1 MVSELEPGAGLG
13 SGSRMAIGLA
23 LRSIAVALLVLAA
36 LDLILDKHLYATGV
50 IVAGAAL
57 LMLLSLARAVQTAD
71 RIFADFVMSL
81 AAGAADAP
89 RRAAGRFPAL
99 ASALEKAASQLEA
112 ARIGRE
118 RRIQELEALS
128 DTVGAALLLVDD
140 DGRVT
145 LANRAAR
152 ELGSAAGGKLVELP
166 VLGEA
171 AEVLANLPPG
181 ARAIVRLADQRRML
195 AFAAGFRTGDGVRR
209 RLISLQSLSGE
220 LSAVEL
226 KAWQDLVRVLAHEMM
241 NSLTPIVSLTES
253 LQAQGTPVTDAETAA
268 ALEGIAR
275 RSAGLMSFVER
286 YRRVAELP
294 EPRLDE
300 VSARAFVAGL
310 DRLMGGL
317 VSEKAVAYSSRVEP
331 ADARIRADPELL
343 EQAMINLLK
352 NALEAVDGAEAPRIE
367 LSCVRADGQLVLAVS
382 DNGKGLPAADPEQ
395 VFTPFFTTKAG
406 GSGIGL
412 SLARQIALAHGGALT
427 ATANTPA
434 GAVFTVA
441 LPLA

>member
-1 MVSELEPGAGLG
+1 MGSDPGLA
-13 SGSRMAIGLA
+13 SGSRVAIGLA
-23 LRSIAVALLVLAA
+23 IRAIVIALLVLAA
-36 LDLILDKHLYATGV
+36 LDLILNRRLYATGV
-50 IVAGAAL
+50 ILAVAAVVAG
-57 LMLLSLARAVQTAD
+57 LSLARAVQAAD
-71 RIFADFVMSL
+71 RIFADFVQSL

-89 RRAAGRFPAL
+89 TRAATRFPAL
-99 ASALEKAASQLEA
+99 AAALQKAASQL
-112 ARIGRE
+112 ARERIDRE
-118 RRIQELEALS
+118 RRIQELEALL
-128 DTVGAALLLVDD
+128 DTVAAALLLVDD

-152 ELGSAAGGKLVELP
+152 ELGGAAGGRITEVP
-166 VLGEA
+166 ALGEA
-171 AEVLANLPPG
+171 AGVLAALPPG
-181 ARAIVRLADQRRML
+181 ARAIVRLADQGRML
-195 AFAAGFRTGDGVRR
+195 AFAAGFRTGDGARR

-253 LQAQGTPVTDAETAA
+253 LQAHGATATDAETTA
-268 ALEGIAR
+268 ALEVIAR

-294 EPRLDE
+294 EPRFDDI
-300 VSARAFVAGL
+300 SARAFVAGL
-310 DRLMGGL
+310 DRLIAGL
-317 VSEKAVAYSSRVEP
+317 VSEKAVAYASRVEP
-331 ADARIRADPELL
+331 ADSRIRADPELL

-352 NALEAVDGAEAPRIE
+352 NALEAVDGLETPRIE
-367 LSCVRADGQLVLAVS
+367 LSCVRAEGRLVLAVS
-382 DNGKGLPAADPEQ
+382 DNGRGLPTADPEQ

-427 ATANTPA
+427 AAANAPA
-434 GAVFTVA
+434 GTVFTMA
-441 LPLA
+441 LPLT